1 MEEARRCGLLIMRI
15 LIDHGCEPGN
25 DYSDMDAQ
33 TWYDEA
39 GLTDEE
45 HEHGLAF
52 SRDEEWILFSRERLG
67 VFQVTQAGFEAAT
80 AGRS

>member
-1 MEEARRCGLLIMRI
+1 MRI
-15 LIDHGCEPGN
+15 LIDHGIEPGN

-39 GLTDEE
+39 GLTDAERE
-45 HEHGLAF
+45 QGLAF
-52 SRDEEWILFSRERLG
+52 ARDKELIIMSKDRLG
-67 VFQVTQAGFEAAT
+67 VFQVTQAGFDAAT

>member
-1 MEEARRCGLLIMRI
+1 MDEAGWGLRVMRI

-25 DYSDMDAQ
+25 DYADRLAQ

-45 HEHGLAF
+45 TERGLAF
-52 SRDEEWILFSRERLG
+52 DRDKEWIIMSRDRLG
-67 VFQVTQAGFEAAT
+67 IFQVTQAGFDVAT
-80 AGRS
+80 TGRS

>member
-1 MEEARRCGLLIMRI
+1 MRI

-45 HEHGLAF
+45 NELGLAF
-52 SRDEEWILFSRERLG
+52 ARDKEWIIMSRDRLG
-67 VFQVTQAGFEAAT
+67 VFQITQAGFDAAT
-80 AGRS
+80 TGRS